1 MRYFYKALALL
12 LIFFLQSSLCGFI
25 RIIGIAPNILLC
37 AVLAG
42 ALTAADPVEAAVYG
56 LGAGTLYDI
65 LWGRV
70 FGVNAI
76 LMMYTCFA
84 VFYIAAFI
92 YRKTVVS
99 GVVITFFAA
108 LVYELVFYAISF
120 LIWGET
126 NVIYFIFRLIIPGAA
141 YTACFQFLL
150 YPIMKKFEGK
160 ALRRPIINE
169 I

>member
-1 MRYFYKALALL
+1 MRYFYKAVALL
-12 LIFFLQSSLCGFI
+12 FMFFLQSSLCGFI

-37 AVLAG
+37 AVIAG
-42 ALTAADPVEAAVYG
+42 ALTSAGPIEAAVYG
-56 LGAGTLYDI
+56 LGAGALFDV

-84 VFYIAAFI
+84 VYYIAAFI
-92 YRKTVVS
+92 YRKTVIS
-99 GVVITFFAA
+99 GVVITFLAT
-108 LVYELVFYAISF
+108 LMYELIFYAISF

-126 NVIYFIFRLIIPGAA
+126 NVVYFIFRVIIPGAA

-160 ALRRPIINE
+160 AFRRPIKNE
-169 I
+169 V